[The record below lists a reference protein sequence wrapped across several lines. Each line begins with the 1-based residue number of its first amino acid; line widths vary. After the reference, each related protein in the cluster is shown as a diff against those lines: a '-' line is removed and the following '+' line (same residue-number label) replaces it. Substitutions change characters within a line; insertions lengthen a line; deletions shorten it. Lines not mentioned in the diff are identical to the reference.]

1 MVVRVVDFAVS
12 TAEIFWYAGRM
23 AEPNCLKLAKKLV
36 RVLNGADDVAFGEK
50 KRALAIAALLFES
63 SHYAPGSGEFGLDG
77 EILEKD

>member
-1 MVVRVVDFAVS
+1 MKNICSLVIS
-12 TAEIFWYAGRM
+12 CYAGRM

-36 RVLNGADDVAFGEK
+36 RVLNGAEDVAFGEK

-77 EILEKD
+77 DIREKD